1 MGVHA
6 MECELDRELFDFVD
20 RLCQTMQET
29 IKLSALQKEL
39 LKKAAAQLRKL
50 VNNGRVTTRSRTRIS
65 SNASLSPKRLKR
77 VLDYVES
84 HLSERLTLAD
94 LAGVACLSRCYFSKS
109 FKQAVGVGP
118 HRYLVQQRLERA
130 KVLMC
135 STNEPLA
142 RIAQET
148 GFSDQS
154 HLTLIFRCETGMT
167 PGKYRTVVG
176 RNLSASQ
183 RTVVACGKP
192 ETQSESSESHASV
205 CPIRAA

>member
-1 MGVHA
+1 
-6 MECELDRELFDFVD
+6 MECELYRELFDLVD
-20 RLCQTMQET
+20 RLSQTVQET
-29 IKLSALQKEL
+29 IKLLALQKEI
-39 LKKAAAQLRKL
+39 LKKVAPQSGRL
-50 VNNGRVTTRSRTRIS
+50 VNNGRVITRSLTRSS

-84 HLSERLTLAD
+84 HLGERLTLGD
-94 LAGVACLSRCYFSKS
+94 LARVACLSRCHFSKS

-130 KVLMC
+130 KILIC
-135 STNEPLA
+135 RTIEPLA

-154 HLTLIFRCETGMT
+154 HLTIIFRRETGMT

-176 RNLSASQ
+176 RKLSASE
-183 RTVVACGKP
+183 RTVVTCGKP
-192 ETQSESSESHASV
+192 ETHSKSSESHTSV